1 MLFVDQKKCKD
12 TKKKQKIFALGGSG
26 QNKEFFHLFIYS
38 LKNFLAKTKN
48 DWGKKQ
54 KKHTQ
59 ETCKKCKFYQNW
71 NTEKKTK
78 TCLCFSPPLPFR
90 PMFAHFWH
98 ILAPSKVK
106 KKNSCRPVIQAA
118 GKKYHSSMGG
128 RRSEAGKRLLA
139 GGKLLAC
146 WCPGDGGPFS
156 LNDPLSTTHKEKK
169 QPSKQS
175 S

>member
-106 KKNSCRPVIQAA
+106 KKKTAA
-118 GKKYHSSMGG
+118 
-128 RRSEAGKRLLA
+128 AQLFKRLEKNITRRWGGGGLRLGRGCLLEESCWLA
-139 GGKLLAC
+139 GAQVMGV
-146 WCPGDGGPFS
+146 
-156 LNDPLSTTHKEKK
+156 
-169 QPSKQS
+169 PSA
-175 S
+175 